1 MSGSGRAAEEKVKMS
16 ESDKAPKI
24 DELNLYIENRLE
36 YYKKLFEKM
45 EDDRKSDWEKLN
57 GLFVETVKADLK

>member
-1 MSGSGRAAEEKVKMS
+1 MKMS